1 VTERIYLR
9 PGEIIVTSEPTI
21 VTTVLGSCIAVTF
34 YAQSA
39 GFSGMCHAM
48 LPYANQATDHAFR
61 YVDKALHYMINTFHQ
76 KGIKD
81 HEIEVKLLGGGDVL
95 DRISAITASVGQQN
109 IAAALEFFDHE
120 GLNLAASDVG
130 GQMGRKI
137 HFHTRTGK
145 VLLSRVKRLTKT
157 DLAGAYA

>member
-1 VTERIYLR
+1 MTDRIYLR
-9 PGEIIVTSEPTI
+9 PGEIIVTSESII

-34 YAQSA
+34 YAQST

-48 LPYANQATDHAFR
+48 LPCANHATDNAFR
-61 YVDKALHYMINTFHQ
+61 YVDRALHYMITAFRQ

-95 DRISAITASVGQQN
+95 DRISATTASVGHQN
-109 IAAALEFFDHE
+109 ITAALEFLDNE

-130 GQMGRKI
+130 GRMGRKI
-137 HFHTRTGK
+137 HFHTHTGK
-145 VLLSRVKRLTKT
+145 VLLSRVKRLTNASI
-157 DLAGAYA
+157 AGAYA